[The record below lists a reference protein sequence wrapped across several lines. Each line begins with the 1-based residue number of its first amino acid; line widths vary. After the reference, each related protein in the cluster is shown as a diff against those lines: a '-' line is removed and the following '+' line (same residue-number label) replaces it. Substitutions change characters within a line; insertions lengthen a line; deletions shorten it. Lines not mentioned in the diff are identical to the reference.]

1 MKLISVKDSLGK
13 EYSGE
18 FNSVRDAYEYYQDE
32 LDDNKIIIS
41 KAYLE
46 LPEIKKFAEWYSE
59 ENEIDSHY
67 ESEVVE
73 YGYDEDGTYRTAS
86 GIILILDNL
95 PIIFE
100 NEAYQDLFEMEIKN
114 IIKEREKL

>member
-18 FNSVRDAYEYYQDE
+18 FNSVREAYEYYQDE
-32 LDDNKIIIS
+32 LNYNKITIS

-46 LPEIKKFAEWYSE
+46 LPEIKKFAEWYFKE
-59 ENEIDSHY
+59 YEVDSHY

-86 GIILILDNL
+86 GVVLILDDL

-100 NEAYQDLFEMEIKN
+100 NETYQDLFEMEIKN
-114 IIKEREKL
+114 IIKEREEL